1 MAHIS
6 RRGSNSLLNT
16 KSKSFSVDIVTMV
29 KQNNDWRIN
38 SLFQQVIRSGTSI
51 HANIR
56 ESEFAQSPADF
67 VSKLSIARK
76 EANETLGWLEVLY
89 NSNSITELWFER
101 LYPQCDELL
110 SMLTA
115 SIKTTKQNN
124 NL

>member
-89 NSNSITELWFER
+89 NSDSITELWFER

>member
-1 MAHIS
+1 MGHIA
-6 RRGSNSLLNT
+6 RRESNSQLNR
-16 KSKSFSVDIVTMV
+16 KSKSFSVEIVSMV

-51 HANIR
+51 HANVR

-89 NSNSITELWFER
+89 DSNSITEPWFER
-101 LYPQCDELL
+101 LYPLCDELV
-110 SMLTA
+110 SMLIV
-115 SIKTTKQNN
+115 SIKTAKQNN

>member
-89 NSNSITELWFER
+89 DSDSITELWFER

>member
-1 MAHIS
+1 MGHIA
-6 RRGSNSLLNT
+6 RRESNSLLNT
-16 KSKSFSVDIVTMV
+16 KSKSFSVDIVSMV
-29 KQNNDWRIN
+29 KQNNDWHIN
-38 SLFQQVIRSGTSI
+38 ALFQQILRSGTSI

-76 EANETLGWLEVLY
+76 EANETLGWLEILY
-89 NSNSITELWFER
+89 DSSAMPKSWFER
-101 LYPQCDELL
+101 LYPPCDELL
-110 SMLTA
+110 SILTA